1 MAGYRPVF
9 VRVDEKGVQRFI
21 SPGGDVWDLI
31 DDIAVRTAQNAVA
44 ILILGGH
51 VRKGHAGGL
60 IGNITANNP
69 KRTAPFGIQAAV
81 WANVRHAVI
90 VHEGSKAQITAGGK
104 FMPVPTNR
112 RAIHRGSVLAAA
124 GDRGAYGL
132 HKRVSG
138 QRAIKYLDKGLGL
151 AMASK
156 RF

>member
-9 VRVDEKGVQRFI
+9 VRISEPGVQSII
-21 SPGGDVWDLI
+21 SPGGDVWDTV
-31 DDIAVRTAQNAVA
+31 DDVALRTARNAVA

-51 VRKGHAGGL
+51 VRSGQL

-69 KRTAPFGIQAAV
+69 KRTATYGIKAEV

-90 VHEGSKAQITAGGK
+90 VHEGSMPGPIFAGGK
-104 FMPVPTNR
+104 FMPVPKNR
-112 RAIHRGSVLAAA
+112 RAIQRGAVLAAA

-138 QRAIKYLDKGLGL
+138 QKAIKYLDKGLGI